1 MWRGGVRCG
10 REHREGLQTRG
21 CKLEGR
27 FGRGDE
33 RLFDLVSSRALLVI
47 GPPGHRGGI
56 PIGAKNPLVVFGQRE
71 HGVQQFAKYALLF
84 GNMLERFP
92 REGQIADHRTE
103 RAPHGAGQPSRAST
117 TRGRGTTGK
126 GFEKA
131 PDPSLRDVRFD
142 LVLHAAHFLFV
153 AWASGDSE
161 LATPG
166 ARLPPVE
173 RSAESKGSCFFV
185 RALISV
191 YDKTGIVEFARQLV
205 DLGWELLSTGGTLR
219 TLTENDVPALA
230 VSDVT
235 GFPEIL
241 DGRVKTLH
249 PAIHGGLLARLEI
262 EEHRRQLE
270 AHEIEPIGMLVSNL
284 YPFEQTVLQ
293 EGISLEDAIEQIDI
307 GGPAMLRA
315 ASKNHAHVIV
325 VVDPADQSRVI
336 DDLKKSGVSA
346 ELRRELAAKAFQHTA
361 EYDTLVSAY
370 LRSTDEIFPSDL
382 TIAGRKVIELRYGE
396 NPHQSAAAYLRVSP
410 GAAPH
415 GVLAAN
421 KLQGKEI
428 SYNNLLDAD
437 AAWSAIQRWGRPAVS
452 IVKHMIPCGLAVRD
466 DVLAAYRAALAGDPV
481 SAFGGIVAVNRPVSG
496 ELSELLKETFY
507 EVILAP
513 GFDARARET
522 LTSKKNLRL
531 LEMDE
536 RDLTPDLELQ
546 VRSIQGA
553 LLLQQPDLRPDD
565 ADHWTV
571 ATDRAPTEQELVDLR
586 FAWRAV
592 RHVKSNAI
600 VLAKDESIVGVGAGQ
615 PNRVESVNIAVRKA
629 SERAAGS
636 VLASDAYFP
645 FADGVEAAIAA
656 GVTAVIQPGG
666 SIRDADVL
674 AAANAAGIAM
684 IFTGERHFL
693 H

>member
-1 MWRGGVRCG
+1 M
-10 REHREGLQTRG
+10 
-21 CKLEGR
+21 
-27 FGRGDE
+27 
-33 RLFDLVSSRALLVI
+33 
-47 GPPGHRGGI
+47 
-56 PIGAKNPLVVFGQRE
+56 
-71 HGVQQFAKYALLF
+71 
-84 GNMLERFP
+84 
-92 REGQIADHRTE
+92 
-103 RAPHGAGQPSRAST
+103 
-117 TRGRGTTGK
+117 
-126 GFEKA
+126 
-131 PDPSLRDVRFD
+131 
-142 LVLHAAHFLFV
+142 
-153 AWASGDSE
+153 
-161 LATPG
+161 
-166 ARLPPVE
+166 
-173 RSAESKGSCFFV
+173 

-293 EGISLEDAIEQIDI
+293 HGISLEDAIEQIDI

-336 DDLKKSGVSA
+336 EGLKMGGVPA
-346 ELRRELAAKAFQHTA
+346 GLRRELAAKAFQHTA

-370 LRSTDEIFPSDL
+370 LRPTNEIFPSDL
-382 TIAGRKVIELRYGE
+382 TIAGRKTVELRYGE
-396 NPHQSAAAYLRVSP
+396 NPHQSAAAYLRLSP

-421 KLQGKEI
+421 TLQGKEI
-428 SYNNLLDAD
+428 SYNNLLDGD
-437 AAWSAIQRWGRPAVS
+437 AAWSAIQRWDRPAVS

-466 DVLAAYRAALAGDPV
+466 DVLDAYQAALAGDPV
-481 SAFGGIVAVNRPVSG
+481 SAFGGIVAANRPVSG
-496 ELSELLKETFY
+496 EFAELLKETFY

-522 LTSKKNLRL
+522 LKSKKNLRL

-536 RDLTPDLELQ
+536 WDLTPDLELQ

-553 LLLQQPDLRPDD
+553 LLLQQPDLGPDD
-565 ADHWTV
+565 TNHWTA
-571 ATDRAPTEQELVDLR
+571 ATDRAPSEHELVDLR

-600 VLAKDESIVGVGAGQ
+600 VLAKGESIIGVGAGQ